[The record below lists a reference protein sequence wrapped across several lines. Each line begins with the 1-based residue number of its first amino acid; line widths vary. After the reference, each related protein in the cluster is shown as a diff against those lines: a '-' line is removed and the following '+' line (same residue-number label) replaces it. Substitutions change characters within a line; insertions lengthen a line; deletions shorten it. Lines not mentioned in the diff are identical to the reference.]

1 MVIGTVAYM
10 SPEQARGKPLDH
22 RSDLFSFGVLLY
34 EMVTG
39 QLPFTGDSDVESLS
53 STLTHE
59 PAAPSRLIGDLP
71 AEADRVVRKLLEK
84 NPADR
89 YQYADELATDLRNL
103 RRDLDTGKTTMPTTA
118 ISGVALRPDTGPVE
132 KQRSWT
138 RIIVGVT
145 AAAVLIAVTAWFVL
159 RPGDE
164 LSTSG
169 VPAGSASSATNAP
182 AAPERKMIVVLPF
195 QNLGASE
202 DEFFADGMTEEI
214 TSRLG
219 SLSDLK
225 VISRSSAFQY
235 DRTDKTMQQ
244 IGADFGVDYIL
255 DGTVRWAKDSGG
267 ASRVRIT
274 PELIRAADDTQVWAE
289 SYDQVIDD
297 IFEVQSEIANE
308 VAGQLGVALGRSQRG
323 TADARPTEDT
333 EAYQMYLRGRHH
345 SAWGLDATEENFLLS
360 IRLFERAIEL
370 DPDFVLAYC
379 WLSRQHSAMY
389 HWGYDRTS
397 ERQALAKSAVDR
409 ALKLAPEEPEAHL
422 AIGYYHY
429 WAHKAYEPALREF
442 DIALEGL
449 PNSADL
455 HEAIA
460 YVLRRQGRFEEAVAS
475 LERAAALN
483 PINGTVQ
490 ASIGETLTN
499 LRRFNDAI
507 EAFDRSIALSPDAAT
522 PFISKASAYYQ
533 LEGGPN
539 EDSREALEAMPET
552 PDAWSAFY
560 YDALLEGE
568 YTKALGLVA
577 ARDDESSSGVGTLR
591 PLPLLEAW
599 AFDLLGRD
607 QESKRS
613 YEAALTRLEHEL
625 RERSDDFRVH
635 AALGLTLAGL
645 GRKDEAIRAADRAV
659 ELYPISKDALAGT
672 MPMIDRVFTY
682 TIVGDYDAAFDDI
695 ETLLS
700 VPSLMTVSRLQFEP
714 QLAPLRN
721 HPRYLEIVNRFS
733 L

>member
-1 MVIGTVAYM
+1 
-10 SPEQARGKPLDH
+10 
-22 RSDLFSFGVLLY
+22 
-34 EMVTG
+34 
-39 QLPFTGDSDVESLS
+39 
-53 STLTHE
+53 
-59 PAAPSRLIGDLP
+59 
-71 AEADRVVRKLLEK
+71 
-84 NPADR
+84 
-89 YQYADELATDLRNL
+89 
-103 RRDLDTGKTTMPTTA
+103 
-118 ISGVALRPDTGPVE
+118 
-132 KQRSWT
+132 
-138 RIIVGVT
+138 
-145 AAAVLIAVTAWFVL
+145 
-159 RPGDE
+159 
-164 LSTSG
+164 
-169 VPAGSASSATNAP
+169 
-182 AAPERKMIVVLPF
+182 
-195 QNLGASE
+195 
-202 DEFFADGMTEEI
+202 
-214 TSRLG
+214 
-219 SLSDLK
+219 
-225 VISRSSAFQY
+225 
-235 DRTDKTMQQ
+235 
-244 IGADFGVDYIL
+244 
-255 DGTVRWAKDSGG
+255 
-267 ASRVRIT
+267 
-274 PELIRAADDTQVWAE
+274 
-289 SYDQVIDD
+289 
-297 IFEVQSEIANE
+297 
-308 VAGQLGVALGRSQRG
+308 
-323 TADARPTEDT
+323 
-333 EAYQMYLRGRHH
+333 MYLRGRHH